1 MSKSVIQTIVLLLLL
16 IIAGGSYLYLQ
27 DGGFGGIARW
37 FGEEPVTV
45 APPVPKSAPPAPVA
59 KEQAPAIPPQPVAGQ
74 LQGSAFAPD
83 TVELEGSVLTFRQGD
98 GPLAAEIKIFLYTK
112 PWEVPTERS
121 FKLLKAPAGEGAPHV
136 RVRLPEPGQNAPRQH
151 DYGDKYTL
159 VLELGK
165 EQDRRVPGKI
175 YLALA
180 DDDGSRIAGTFVAD
194 IRGFR
199 LVNGQPDLSSDSVD
213 TLQFLALREILAA
226 DADRA
231 IKDVSF
237 QQGELDRAGGKQPPS
252 GYLEVSYRVGDEPP
266 MVQKFQYVKQN
277 GAWRVVRRLR
287 PDQIAAAHPYQ
298 PPGADD
304 APQRLFPY
312 LAAKRIETE
321 VQRRYPNR
329 LVNGTEF
336 AVRVANG
343 GRVGVCEAAYR
354 IDSGQLVQT
363 AFLYRRG
370 DNGWR
375 LLRELSRKE
384 RVNLATGKVE
394 VQR

>member
-1 MSKSVIQTIVLLLLL
+1 MSKSVIQTIVLLLVLV
-16 IIAGGSYLYLQ
+16 IAGGSYLYWQ
-27 DGGFGGIARW
+27 DGGFGAIARW
-37 FGEEPVTV
+37 FGDEPPPP
-45 APPVPKSAPPAPVA
+45 APTPKPAPSAPVA
-59 KEQAPAIPPQPVAGQ
+59 KDQAPSIPSQPVAGQ
-74 LQGSAFAPD
+74 LQGSAFVPE

-98 GPLAAEIKIFLYTK
+98 GPLAAEIKLFLYTQ

-136 RVRLPEPGQNAPRQH
+136 RVRLPEPGQNAPRQR
-151 DYGDKYTL
+151 DYSDKYTL

-175 YLALA
+175 YLTLP
-180 DDDGSRIAGTFVAD
+180 DEDGSRIAGTFVAD

-213 TLQFLALREILAA
+213 TLQFLALREIVAA

-237 QQGELDRAGGKQPPS
+237 QQGEIDRAHGKQPAS
-252 GYLEVSYRVGDEPP
+252 GYLEVSYRVGDAAPT
-266 MVQKFQYVKQN
+266 VQKFQYVKEN

-298 PPGADD
+298 PPAAAD

-312 LAAKRIETE
+312 LAAKRIEAE

-336 AVRVANG
+336 TVRVANG

>member
-16 IIAGGSYLYLQ
+16 IIAGGAYLYWQ
-27 DGGFGGIARW
+27 DGGFGGVARW
-37 FGEEPVTV
+37 FGAEPQT
-45 APPVPKSAPPAPVA
+45 PAPVPQPTPPPPVA
-59 KEQAPAIPPQPVAGQ
+59 KDPAPSIPSQPVAGQ
-74 LQGSAFAPD
+74 LQGSAFVPD
-83 TVELEGSVLTFRQGD
+83 AVELEGSVLTFRQGD
-98 GPLAAEIKIFLYTK
+98 GPLAAEVKVFLYTQ
-112 PWEVPTERS
+112 PWTVPTERS

-136 RVRLPEPGQNAPRQH
+136 RVRLPEPGQNAPRQR

-175 YLALA
+175 HLTLP

-199 LVNGQPDLSSDSVD
+199 LVNGQPDLSSDSID
-213 TLQFLALREILAA
+213 TLQFLALRKIVTAA
-226 DADRA
+226 GDRA
-231 IKDVSF
+231 IKDLSF
-237 QQGELDRAGGKQPPS
+237 QQGQLDRAHGKQLPS
-252 GYLEVSYRVGDEPP
+252 GYLEVSYRVGDAPP
-266 MVQKFQYVKQN
+266 TVQKFQYVKEN
-277 GAWRVVRRLR
+277 GTWRVVRRLR

-298 PPGADD
+298 PPAAVD
-304 APQRLFPY
+304 APPRLFPY
-312 LAAKRIETE
+312 LAAKRIEAE

-336 AVRVANG
+336 TVRVADG

-354 IDSGQLVQT
+354 IDGQLVQT
-363 AFLYRRG
+363 TFLYRRG